1 MFQNARNHSFGSEA
15 FEIPEQY
22 GRIFVIVPKQ
32 KMYVARHYAICKKSH
47 PFIVST
53 KIQAIRN
60 NFKIC
65 LTGKYIYPINDCKR
79 YKICSTWIVEFIFS
93 AQDSMA
99 FNQRYLIL
107 DFYKNQLMVGDS
119 QSVGTRAGRSRQRG
133 IWDLGF

>member
-1 MFQNARNHSFGSEA
+1 
-15 FEIPEQY
+15 
-22 GRIFVIVPKQ
+22 
-32 KMYVARHYAICKKSH
+32 
-47 PFIVST
+47 
-53 KIQAIRN
+53 
-60 NFKIC
+60 
-65 LTGKYIYPINDCKR
+65 IYPINDCKR

-133 IWDLGF
+133 LPFVEDEEKIPEEYQILVEAKPYGEPFIRPYDWGYHNCFTPIDLLDYIYAVLHSPTYREKY